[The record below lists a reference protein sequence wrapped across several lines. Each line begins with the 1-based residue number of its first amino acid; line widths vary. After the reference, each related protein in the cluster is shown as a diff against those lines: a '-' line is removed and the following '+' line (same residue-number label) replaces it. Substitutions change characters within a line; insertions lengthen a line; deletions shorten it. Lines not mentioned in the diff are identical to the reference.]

1 MWDAPSPNE
10 CFRRN
15 ESITPHQALSLSNS
29 PVSLSMSRIL
39 ARSLSAG
46 VGQAEG
52 SQGRFVDRAFDAILG
67 RAPSNRERMESRKFL
82 LAQAGT
88 YKGAADLEA
97 FDAGV
102 RNEKVPPSADPLLRA
117 RESLVHVLFNHNEF
131 VTIR

>member
-1 MWDAPSPNE
+1 MQGWV
-10 CFRRN
+10 RRK
-15 ESITPHQALSLSNS
+15 A
-29 PVSLSMSRIL
+29 
-39 ARSLSAG
+39 
-46 VGQAEG
+46 

-97 FDAGV
+97 FDTGV